1 MKEKEKIISAAI
13 IAIGIVV
20 LGMFLKA
27 GIDNFTEKDRKVTV
41 KGLA

>member
-20 LGMFLKA
+20 LGLFLKA
-27 GIDNFTEKDRKVTV
+27 GIVNFTSKDWPRRR
-41 KGLA
+41 